1 MALGS
6 APALA
11 AYSVTQHNG
20 TVTVAVNRPS
30 GLPGRGP
37 PGRAGQAEGQW
48 HRAGLIQQSPDMI
61 HR

>member
-37 PGRAGQAEGQW
+37 ARACGSSGGAV
-48 HRAGLIQQSPDMI
+48 A
-61 HR
+61 